1 MRTSLTEQS
10 RAEEKDDE
18 REKKKKQKF
27 FWHSIVFVVSL
38 LHTQH
43 HWKCYNS
50 YYDIIIGAHI
60 KYPTHK
66 SL

>member
-10 RAEEKDDE
+10 RIEEKDDDE
-18 REKKKKQKF
+18 REKKKF
-27 FWHSIVFVVSL
+27 FCRSIVFVSL

-43 HWKCYNS
+43 QDWKCYNL

-60 KYPTHK
+60 NPTHK